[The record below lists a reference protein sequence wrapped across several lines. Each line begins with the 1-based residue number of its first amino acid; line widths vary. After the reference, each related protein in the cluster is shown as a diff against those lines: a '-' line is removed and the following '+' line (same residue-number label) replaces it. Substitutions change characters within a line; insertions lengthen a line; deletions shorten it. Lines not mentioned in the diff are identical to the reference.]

1 MSGSALVD
9 LKVSDVVGTGTTK
22 NKKLW
27 IKDDDL
33 VIDAVKKVRQH
44 GTSSAIHFGLPPS
57 AWGGAGMTSGRGTQ
71 GNGSGHS
78 PATGRGMDSVKTRGL
93 FSSMV
98 EEERKA
104 SSHLPKHR
112 QHVSSFPYM
121 L

>member
-57 AWGGAGMTSGRGTQ
+57 AWGGAGITTPLPSLVR
-71 GNGSGHS
+71 GNGHPG
-78 PATGRGMDSVKTRGL
+78 PT
-93 FSSMV
+93 
-98 EEERKA
+98 
-104 SSHLPKHR
+104 PKN
-112 QHVSSFPYM
+112 PT
-121 L
+121 